1 MVDTLHAGATPGTL
15 GNFIPEIWANTA
27 LMALRSKIVLARRIT
42 RDGDV
47 AGGTFTVGDTLNIP
61 VPGAFVA
68 NDKAIGTAITLQNP
82 SANKVSVTLNKHKEV
97 SFVIEDP
104 VRAQA
109 NQDTV
114 MRHVSQAAIA
124 LAEVIETDC
133 AGLYTGFSTAPIG
146 GAGTAA
152 SRASL
157 LALRQELNDNKAP
170 DEGRFV
176 VVGPAGE
183 VDLLGDSD
191 LKGYFENAR
200 PEAVAEGSLGRVFG
214 FDVFMSQLVP
224 SSGVGATG
232 IAGTPEFGLL
242 AMRAL
247 PVTGAPGVDQMAMR
261 DPVSGLVIRQTASY
275 DTDLLGIKVTL
286 DVLYGVAEMRD
297 ECGIA
302 FVHSKT

>member
-1 MVDTLHAGATPGTL
+1 MSDTLHAAATGAGNL

-27 LMALRSKIVLARRIT
+27 LMALRSKIVLAKNIT

-47 AGGTFTVGDTLNIP
+47 GGFTQGDILNIP
-61 VPGAFVA
+61 IPGVFVA
-68 NDKAIGTAITLQNP
+68 NNKAVGTAITLQHP
-82 SANKVSVTLNKHKEV
+82 SANKVSVTLHKHKEG

-114 MRHVSQAAIA
+114 MRHVSQAATA
-124 LAEVIETDC
+124 LAEQIESDI
-133 AGLYTGFSTAPIG
+133 AGLYSGFSTIV
-146 GAGTAA
+146 GTPGVAA

-157 LALRQELNDNKAP
+157 LSLRQELNDNKAP
-170 DEGRFV
+170 LEGRFI

-200 PEAVAEGSLGRVFG
+200 PEAIAEGSIGRVMG
-214 FDVFMSQLVP
+214 FDVYMSQLVP
-224 SSGVGATG
+224 SSGAGATG
-232 IAGTPEFGLL
+232 IAGTPEFGIL

-261 DPVSGLVIRQTASY
+261 DATSGLVIRQTASY

-297 ECGIA
+297 ECGAA
-302 FVHSKT
+302 FAHAKT